1 MGELSHCLLY
11 QISFME
17 VGVKVPEGVEYPARP
32 VDTGQSYRSSPSK
45 KTVIFWLVLS
55 MLMRTVDAT
64 GFVAFDAAWVADPSD
79 FSPHTFALSFHV
91 MPAIS
96 HSFLVRGWLKV
107 SAASELGMVS
117 ASWDADPHALAL
129 SFHATPALLQSNLVK
144 GWLETSPE
152 FAIHTFAFSS
162 HAIAVLSQSTRVK
175 GWGETSSAYTWVAM
189 RLPMIRN
196 VKAKNFTSH
205 LLEHRLRAET
215 RGDSV
220 SVELELRSE

>member
-1 MGELSHCLLY
+1 MPAISH
-11 QISFME
+11 SFF
-17 VGVKVPEGVEYPARP
+17 VRG
-32 VDTGQSYRSSPSK
+32 
-45 KTVIFWLVLS
+45 WLKASAVSDLGIGS
-55 MLMRTVDAT
+55 AAL
-64 GFVAFDAAWVADPSD
+64 DAA
-79 FSPHTFALSFHV
+79 PHTLALSFHV
-91 MPAIS
+91 MPA
-96 HSFLVRGWLKV
+96 LV
-107 SAASELGMVS
+107 
-117 ASWDADPHALAL
+117 
-129 SFHATPALLQSNLVK
+129 QSNLVK

-162 HAIAVLSQSTRVK
+162 QAIPALSQSARVK